1 MQLVKCLVELNMT
14 QVDSMLK
21 LKCLKDIIGLLQLLL
36 AEKVQIL
43 NLIPKE
49 MLIHKLFDYIKMICD
64 FSIKSESL
72 RGYSYEVLKK
82 RIEAARLRKLSNKLH
97 TLNAKNDKK
106 VEDDEGDSE
115 DKILYETLLR
125 EFKD

>member
-1 MQLVKCLVELNMT
+1 MT

-106 VEDDEGDSE
+106 AEDDEGDSE